1 MLRSLWNGRFLIKL
15 TAFVSHEDVPCLSC
29 LPLISHLSDANMFSS
44 QCWLYF
50 KCTSPRVKIWG
61 IEPCVGVQCCIVF
74 MSNLQHMNVE
84 KDPLKSQCGPDIH
97 IHNSSTVGVYLT
109 VNFFCKAVSTVDV
122 AVVLPVEGGIY
133 SLFSPRPPFW
143 PWASQAC
150 GLLCRLHKT
159 LIKIFILM
167 IRSIV
172 SLYVLING
180 LGVPGIRQ

>member
-1 MLRSLWNGRFLIKL
+1 M
-15 TAFVSHEDVPCLSC
+15 
-29 LPLISHLSDANMFSS
+29 PLISLLSDANMFSS

-74 MSNLQHMNVE
+74 MSNLKHMNVE
-84 KDPLKSQCGPDIH
+84 KDPLKCQCGPGIH

-109 VNFFCKAVSTVDV
+109 VTFFCKAVSTVDV
-122 AVVLPVEGGIY
+122 AVVSPVGGGIY
-133 SLFSPRPPFW
+133 RFFLFVLFFTPRPPFW

-150 GLLCRLHKT
+150 GILCRLHKT

-167 IRSIV
+167 IRSNV
-172 SLYVLING
+172 SLYVLINS